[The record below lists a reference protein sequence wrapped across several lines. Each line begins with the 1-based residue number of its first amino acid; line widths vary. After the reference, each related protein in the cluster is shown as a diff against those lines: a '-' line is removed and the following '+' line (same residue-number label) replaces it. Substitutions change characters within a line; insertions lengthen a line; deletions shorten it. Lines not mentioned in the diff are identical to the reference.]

1 MLMRQVAT
9 RGAEVQ
15 QLKITLD
22 NERMEVESLRREVRK
37 ISQKKNGRNHRFLQ
51 VERLNQRLQGLES
64 VLAVERQTVCRT
76 IFRTSALILILTQVF
91 QHEARRDRTTTE
103 NRQLHEQIIQLETER
118 YERTVA
124 PVYFFVRNFVSQ
136 AREPSRVECSS
147 RGDQKGVSLARR
159 SQSRVLRDEAQRLR
173 CEWTKRIVGSAS
185 GRLPSGSLDR
195 KSVV

>member
-22 NERMEVESLRREVRK
+22 NERMEVESLRREVRER
-37 ISQKKNGRNHRFLQ
+37 SVRKNGRNHRFLQ

-64 VLAVERQTVCRT
+64 VLAVERETVCRT
-76 IFRTSALILILTQVF
+76 IFWTFALIHALILMQVF

-118 YERTVA
+118 CERTVA
-124 PVYFFVRNFVSQ
+124 PVYF
-136 AREPSRVECSS
+136 
-147 RGDQKGVSLARR
+147 L
-159 SQSRVLRDEAQRLR
+159 
-173 CEWTKRIVGSAS
+173 
-185 GRLPSGSLDR
+185 
-195 KSVV
+195 